1 MGSANK
7 ADGDPQPLQ
16 IRVFSHCDRHA
27 CGNAAPCMNGWFG
40 EAAQTSASNDRL
52 RPEATPNQ
60 IGDNKGAMS
69 GYLSMATR

>member
-1 MGSANK
+1 
-7 ADGDPQPLQ
+7 
-16 IRVFSHCDRHA
+16 
-27 CGNAAPCMNGWFG
+27 MNGWFG